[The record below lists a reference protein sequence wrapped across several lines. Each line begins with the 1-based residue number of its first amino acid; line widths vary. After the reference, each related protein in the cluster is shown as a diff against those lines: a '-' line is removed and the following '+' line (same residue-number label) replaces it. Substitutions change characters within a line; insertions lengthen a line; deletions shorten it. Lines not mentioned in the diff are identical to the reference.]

1 MTVRFRRSAGL
12 VLGALLLLN
21 TACYSYAPVATGVNV
36 GAGTAVRV
44 QLSAEGSQE
53 LAGSLGPGTVA
64 AMGMLTERRSDG
76 SVVVGVDAVERLGGA
91 RQSWSGV
98 NVITLLPRQITSID
112 AKTLDKSKTRA
123 AVIGSTLGIIAV
135 FALALATGGVSGSP
149 ADGGTQPPP

>member
-1 MTVRFRRSAGL
+1 MTVRLRRSAGI
-12 VLGALLLLN
+12 VFGALLMLN
-21 TACYSYAPVATGVNV
+21 TACYTYAPVTTGVSV
-36 GAGTAVRV
+36 GAGTPVRV

-98 NVITLLPRQITSID
+98 NVVTLMPRHIASIE
-112 AKTLDKSKTRA
+112 AKTLNKQKTRA
-123 AVIGSTLGIIAV
+123 AIIGSTLGIIAV

-149 ADGGTQPPP
+149 ADGGTLPPP